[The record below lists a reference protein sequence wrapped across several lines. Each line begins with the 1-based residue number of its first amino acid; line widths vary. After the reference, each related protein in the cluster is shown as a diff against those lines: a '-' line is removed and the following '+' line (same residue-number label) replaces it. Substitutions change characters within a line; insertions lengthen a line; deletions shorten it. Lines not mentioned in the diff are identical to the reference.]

1 MEPGGGLMAGDSGL
15 LIGWDRV
22 SSGYEKEAPELWM
35 SMLIY
40 LRSLHATGQIE
51 KFEPVLLGAHGG
63 HLNGFVLVRGSQEN
77 LDRIRNSDEFLELN
91 IKANKRLDGFMVVR
105 AHFGDSAARMLQRF
119 ATS

>member
-1 MEPGGGLMAGDSGL
+1 MSGDSGL

-22 SSGYEKEAPELWM
+22 AGGHENEATELWA

-51 KFEPVLLGAHGG
+51 RFEPVLLGAHGG
-63 HLNGFVLVRGSQEN
+63 RLNGFVLLRGSQEN
-77 LDRIRNSDEFLELN
+77 LDKLRNSDEFAMLS
-91 IKANKRLDGFMVVR
+91 IKANKRLEGFMVVR
-105 AHFGDSAARMLQRF
+105 AHYGDQAAKILQLF

>member
-1 MEPGGGLMAGDSGL
+1 MASDSGL

-22 SSGYEKEAPELWM
+22 STGFEKEAPELWAT
-35 SMLIY
+35 MLIY

-63 HLNGFVLVRGSQEN
+63 HLNGFVLVRGTQEN
-77 LDRIRNSDEFLELN
+77 LDRIRNSEEFGELN

-105 AHFGDSAARMLQRF
+105 AHFGEEAGKILQRY
-119 ATS
+119 SSS

>member
-1 MEPGGGLMAGDSGL
+1 MSSDSGL

-22 SSGYEKEAPELWM
+22 SSGHENEATELWA

-40 LRSLHATGQIE
+40 LRTLHATGQIE

-63 HLNGFVLVRGSQEN
+63 YLNGFVLVRGTQEN
-77 LDRIRNSDEFLELN
+77 LDRMRNSEEFLLLN
-91 IKANKRLDGFMVVR
+91 IKANKRLDRFMVVR
-105 AHFGDSAARMLQRF
+105 AHFGEEAGRILQMF

>member
-1 MEPGGGLMAGDSGL
+1 MASDSGL

-22 SSGYEKEAPELWM
+22 AMGHENEATELWA

-40 LRSLHATGQIE
+40 LRTLHATGQIE
-51 KFEPVLLGAHGG
+51 RFEPVLLGAHGG
-63 HLNGFVLVRGSQEN
+63 HLNGFVLVHGSQDN
-77 LDRIRNSDEFLELN
+77 LDRMRNSEEFLMLN

-105 AHFGDSAARMLQRF
+105 AHFGEEAGRILQMF